1 MSKFIRDELETSY
14 NESGCSDK
22 SDKKMCKD
30 LIMNQ

>member
-1 MSKFIRDELETSY
+1 MSKFIRDDLETSC
-14 NESGCSDK
+14 NESGCSGK